1 MSGILFR
8 RPPAANGDLVFG
20 RDGPPEGFTAHISA
34 SAALPPPQAS
44 AQAAIGYGVTLSA
57 TLPGPHAA
65 ARLSYRSEVS
75 RPTVGKLREVFQQ
88 AASATGRAVDSA
100 GPARHASHA
109 CRLRWQPAAPRA
121 NAWST
126 RWQSA
131 QRASAANGS
140 TFQQAMPANSR
151 LDTRYQHAAGA
162 HRRLSGGFDD
172 AQRAAQRLASSYQ
185 DAQRHARRSTRNRA
199 ELAAHRACP
208 LPTAAHLARPA
219 GTQSRV
225 RYQDAMPPRRGVR
238 TVPVVPPW
246 GCYTPPPG
254 GAVHLLF
261 KARSSA
267 SADILFTCGRGTP
280 SGALIIP
287 TLRAYIVVN
296 SATLTRVS
304 NNLRL
309 PLRDISISG
318 DADSVHWTW
327 SATLPL
333 RALVDLEPDAPGQLV
348 ELEARLN
355 DMPWRLLVEK
365 RTESERF
372 GSGSLR
378 ISGRGIA
385 AELSAPGAASTPRNN
400 LLSAQTAQQLAAD
413 ALTINGVSNGWTL
426 TWQGADWLLP
436 AGLWA
441 HTGTPMEAVLRLA
454 EAGGAYV
461 LPAPAARSLAVLPRY
476 PAAPWEWASLAP
488 GVVLPAA
495 ATLERGSEEIVRPG
509 PNIVFVCGRD
519 LNARVRRAGSAGD
532 RPAQMIVDPLTAHAD
547 AARQRGLAA
556 LAEASSHRM
565 WQLETGILPGYGVI
579 QIGTVLDWVRGS
591 ATRRGIVRGLAVA
604 ASLPSG
610 ASKDPVKV
618 RQTLG
623 VEIHG

>member
-1 MSGILFR
+1 MTDLRFR
-8 RPPAANGDLVFG
+8 RPLPVGHPVDLVFG
-20 RDGPPEGFTAHISA
+20 QPIGPVQDAAGRLEIVLPAMSPSFGGRLEYDNAVSRSDFVTTGGAWQAARPVAPASTTAAHARGVPVRILPVAPWGRGERLAPQTGARWRKLRSTDTPTRAIWRPAHPLAAQATSNAWQPGRPTPRSA
-34 SAALPPPQAS
+34 EAPWQAAIPLPATVTSSPTRVAIIIRRPPTTIPWGRGVPSPILIAAS
-44 AQAAIGYGVTLSA
+44 AQSA
-57 TLPGPHAA
+57 D
-65 ARLSYRSEVS
+65 RV
-75 RPTVGKLREVFQQ
+75 
-88 AASATGRAVDSA
+88 
-100 GPARHASHA
+100 
-109 CRLRWQPAAPRA
+109 PAALVAAPWQWATWLRPGRTPRPV
-121 NAWST
+121 T
-126 RWQSA
+126 
-131 QRASAANGS
+131 
-140 TFQQAMPANSR
+140 
-151 LDTRYQHAAGA
+151 
-162 HRRLSGGFDD
+162 
-172 AQRAAQRLASSYQ
+172 
-185 DAQRHARRSTRNRA
+185 
-199 ELAAHRACP
+199 
-208 LPTAAHLARPA
+208 
-219 GTQSRV
+219 
-225 RYQDAMPPRRGVR
+225 PP
-238 TVPVVPPW
+238 PEPW
-246 GCYTPPPG
+246 RCYTPPPG

-261 KARSSA
+261 DQRATA
-267 SADILFTCGRGTP
+267 GADFLFTCGRGAP
-280 SGALIIP
+280 SGALVIP
-287 TLRAYIVVN
+287 TLKAYIVVN

-318 DADSVHWTW
+318 GFDSAHWSW

-333 RALVDLEPDAPGQLV
+333 RALADLEPDAPGQLV

-355 DMPWRLLVEK
+355 DVPWRLLVEK

-400 LLSAQTAQQLAAD
+400 LLSAQTAQQLAAA
-413 ALTINGVSNGWTL
+413 ALTINGVSSGWTL

-509 PNIVFVCGRD
+509 SNIVFVCGRD

-565 WQLETGILPGYGVI
+565 WRLETGILPGYGVI
-579 QIGTVLDWVRGS
+579 QIGTVLDWVRGQT
-591 ATRRGIVRGLAVA
+591 TRRGIVRELAVA

-623 VEIHG
+623 VEIHD

>member
-1 MSGILFR
+1 MTDLLFK
-8 RPPAANGDLVFG
+8 RPLPVGHPVDLTFGQPLGPAQDAAG
-20 RDGPPEGFTAHISA
+20 RLEIVLQPFTASFEGRLAYDNAVSRSDVITA
-34 SAALPPPQAS
+34 SGAWQRARPVEPASITAPQAPGAPVRILPVLPWGRGMRLVTQARAGWRKLRSTDTPTRAVWRQAVPLS
-44 AQAAIGYGVTLSA
+44 AQL
-57 TLPGPHAA
+57 
-65 ARLSYRSEVS
+65 
-75 RPTVGKLREVFQQ
+75 
-88 AASATGRAVDSA
+88 A
-100 GPARHASHA
+100 GS
-109 CRLRWQPAAPRA
+109 RWQPGLPTDRTATAPWQPAVPVPAAIARSPSRVA
-121 NAWST
+121 IIIRRPGAVMPWGSGLPSVLAVVT
-126 RWQSA
+126 SA
-131 QRASAANGS
+131 QSGAPLDPASW
-140 TFQQAMPANSR
+140 
-151 LDTRYQHAAGA
+151 
-162 HRRLSGGFDD
+162 
-172 AQRAAQRLASSYQ
+172 
-185 DAQRHARRSTRNRA
+185 
-199 ELAAHRACP
+199 C
-208 LPTAAHLARPA
+208 LPWQWATWLRPGRTARPV
-219 GTQSRV
+219 T
-225 RYQDAMPPRRGVR
+225 PP
-238 TVPVVPPW
+238 PEPW
-246 GCYTPPPG
+246 RCYTPPPG

-261 KARSSA
+261 DERATA
-267 SADILFTCGRGTP
+267 GAELLFSCGRGMP
-280 SGALIIP
+280 SGAVVIP
-287 TLRAYIVVN
+287 TLKAYIVVN

-304 NNLRL
+304 NNLQL

-318 DADSVHWTW
+318 GFDSAHWSW

-333 RALVDLEPDAPGQLV
+333 RALADLEPDAPGQLV

-372 GSGSLR
+372 GSASLR

-400 LLSAQTAQQLAAD
+400 LSSAQTAQQLAGD

-441 HTGTPMEAVLRLA
+441 HTGSPMEAVLRLA

-476 PAAPWEWASLAP
+476 PAAPWEWSSLAP

-509 PNIVFVCGRD
+509 SNIVFVCGRD
-519 LNARVRRAGSAGD
+519 LNARVRRTGSAGD
-532 RPAQMIVDPLTAHAD
+532 RPAQMIVDQLTAHAD

-579 QIGTVLDWVRGS
+579 QIGTVLDWVRGQ
-591 ATRRGIVRGLAVA
+591 ATRRGIVRELAVA
-604 ASLPSG
+604 ASLPSS

-623 VEIHG
+623 VEIHD